1 MISQSD
7 PASPADAPAAV
18 VPVMRPRLPTADRLL
33 PYLRRID
40 ASRVYSNY
48 GPLVLELEARLVDR
62 FGLASGSVVTAGSG
76 LSAIV
81 GAILAKAGRATQPRP
96 LALLPAY
103 TFVATAV
110 AAEQCGYQ
118 PILADVDPRTWLLDP
133 QRLSQHPDIDR
144 IGLVLPVATLGRAV
158 PLADWEDF
166 QARTGIP
173 VVIDGA
179 ASFEQLSADPG
190 RFTGRVPV
198 ALSFHATKSFGT
210 GEGGCVISTDAPLMA
225 RVASVLNFALHTD
238 RNCQMAS
245 TNGKMSEYHAAVG
258 LAELDGW
265 QAKQQA
271 VDRVCA
277 VYRREFARH
286 GLAAQLHT
294 APDIGSSYVLLLARD
309 GAQAEACRAAMTA
322 AGVDFRLWYG
332 RGLHGQ
338 DYYAGL
344 PRTDLGVTDDLAP
357 RLLGLPFAPDLG
369 EAEIIRVAQA
379 IAAAIPP
386 GPAP

>member
-1 MISQSD
+1 MTKPD
-7 PASPADAPAAV
+7 PASPADAPAAA

-48 GPLVLELEARLVDR
+48 GPLVLELEARLADN
-62 FGLASGSVVTAGSG
+62 FGLASGNVVTAGSG

-81 GAILAKAGRATQPRP
+81 GAILAGAGRGTTARP

-103 TFVATAV
+103 TFIATAV

-118 PILADVDPRTWLLDP
+118 PTLADVDAQTWLLDP
-133 QRLSQHPDIDR
+133 ERALQHPDLDR

-158 PLADWEDF
+158 PVAAWEDF
-166 QARTGIP
+166 SARTGIP

-179 ASFEQLSADPG
+179 ASFEQLSADPA
-190 RFTGRVPV
+190 RYTGRVPV

-210 GEGGCVISTDAPLMA
+210 GEGGCVVSTDAPLMA
-225 RVASVLNFALHTD
+225 RVASALNFALHTD
-238 RNCQMAS
+238 RNCQAPS

-265 QAKQQA
+265 PAKQQA
-271 VDRVCA
+271 VERVCA
-277 VYRREFARH
+277 LYRREFARH
-286 GLAAQLHT
+286 GLAAQLHV

-309 GAQAEACRAAMTA
+309 GAQADACRAAMAA

-344 PRTDLGVTDDLAP
+344 PRTDLRVTDDLAP
-357 RLLGLPFAPDLG
+357 RLLGLPFAPDLA
-369 EAEIIRVAQA
+369 EAEIVRVAQA
-379 IAAAIPP
+379 IAVAIPP
-386 GPAP
+386 GPVR